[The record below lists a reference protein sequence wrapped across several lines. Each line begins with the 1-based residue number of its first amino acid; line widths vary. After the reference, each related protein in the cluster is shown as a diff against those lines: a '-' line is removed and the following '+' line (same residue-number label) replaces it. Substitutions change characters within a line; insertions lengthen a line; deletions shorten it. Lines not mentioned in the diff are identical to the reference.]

1 MADTTLYLVFSNPV
15 DGMED
20 EFNTWYDT
28 VHVHE
33 VLAMPGILMAQ
44 RYKLF
49 DAEITH
55 AEGMPTPTHRYL
67 TICEMEGDVDVVM
80 AKIGEAYFTGAMSMS
95 ESLDLT
101 SAAMSFWSPLG
112 VKVHA

>member
-20 EFNTWYDT
+20 EFNQWYDA

-33 VLAMPGILMAQ
+33 VLAMPGMLTAQ

-49 DAEITH
+49 DAEISR
-55 AEGMPTPTHRYL
+55 AEGIPAPTHRYL
-67 TICEMEGDVDVVM
+67 TVYEMEGDVDATM
-80 AKIGEAYFTGAMSMS
+80 AKITEAYFTGAMSMS
-95 ESLDLT
+95 EALDVT
-101 SAAMSFWSPLG
+101 DAAMSFWSPLG
-112 VKVHA
+112 PKVDS